1 MVNFVKDLKGD
12 LESLDKTTLELGS
25 NLRDLTKGSSKA
37 IRGIADLSTNLRSA
51 DTAALKFT
59 KSFAAV
65 GSIAGGTIA
74 TFLGFAGVAS
84 TLGTLAGIGDKAYKS
99 FKDLSGVSRTL
110 KFEEAIL
117 GTNQLAQNFEYL
129 EQTSNTAL
137 DSIKLGLRSVF
148 DAGGFEQF
156 SGKAVAAF
164 APVEQAAYRLSTVTV
179 ASGERSIN
187 ALDKN
192 IASMRK
198 LQKATN
204 DALGSVELLNAQYDI
219 ASAGFTTPQA
229 NADVG
234 KSSVDLSQAGF
245 GDLAGSTNAVVRTL
259 RALGDE
265 SDQASLRASQLFET
279 TRVGLI
285 TLDQLTPVIGSL
297 AVQSKQLGVDFAE
310 VTASVAGLTTQ
321 GASAGEA
328 ATRLEALFAEIT
340 TASPKA
346 NEALAAFRDE
356 MGKPIQLNASALK
369 EKGIKGIINDI
380 KKATGGDVAKIQGL
394 FSTKEATEAV
404 QLLISLGDKA
414 FGEYTDRIKN
424 VDTSD
429 LGKEAEGR
437 TKTISGAFAQAQ
449 NSSQRQVEEFGSGF
463 SDSVV
468 NEVLNANQSFK
479 GLATGSAEAIG
490 KLTGTFSGLV
500 EKVKS
505 VGGFLATTFSS
516 IAPLVL
522 FTVIAK
528 KIKELGDN
536 LKKEAKSGETIWD
549 VVKRKGFDAFAD
561 IYTRWVSTIEKIK
574 VKAKEA
580 GAEINKGI
588 NQGKADVAAKI
599 PQKPVADQASLFD
612 TSQFE
617 SKPEPVNTQPKPK
630 QEIKSVQDTKS
641 KFDNVPT
648 DKNVIDTSNVK
659 SARNR
664 KSVKTPSNVQQLD
677 LDFSAP
683 KLKGIEGFKAS
694 VTNFQQSTAKTFTSI
709 GKVGTGAFNTVGK
722 AANFAAPLVKQ
733 VAGTMIG
740 LGAGAAIGFVAVS
753 ALSGWVDTLG
763 KFLDKR
769 TNPALAE
776 MAETLKD
783 IKGVEGLGDIL
794 KGFDKTAP
802 EVESTSFGM
811 NVLNESLERSKG
823 LWNNLIGASTL
834 LASQT
839 LPEIDKVNAA
849 LDTQIA
855 KNSELA
861 KAGKIGTTT
870 TEGKSAEDKITRGI
884 TLTADDETAL
894 KNETKEKQR
903 VLTARVAQEE
913 LRLQEI
919 EKNGGSNKV
928 EELEAQRQ
936 KLKTVKETTEAEKK
950 NLDIALQKKLV
961 EQQIDRFK
969 SIDTTIP
976 LQIQLQ
982 ENTTSAVQAQIDEIS
997 QTLNAKD
1004 IDIFGDPKKYSEQF
1018 ADITKKIGGTLD
1030 TIDIE
1035 LEFNTDNA
1043 SALRD
1048 KLIQEVGSENFDK
1061 LIASNPA
1068 FRKRV
1073 TDQNKSFS
1081 AAKVQSAQTVEKT
1094 ETTALDTAQSLGSEA
1109 TTVTKAKVEK
1119 QTSSLTAQT
1128 AALNEE
1134 LQRPETTLNRQKEI
1148 MAQIE
1153 EIESKRA
1160 SLNIEAAISSELGSR
1175 KQQLTLEQE
1184 ILSIKQATLGLFNQE
1199 SKFGSLAIVGAQ
1211 AKVQAAQQEL
1221 ELKKEQLSIEGR
1233 EGVIKKEEIV
1243 NSLKRREERQDS
1255 QANAGLKGFDLKDPN
1270 LAKSL
1275 DEKRKS
1281 FSSEAAD
1288 KSTKQQEAVKLNEQN
1303 KLAEAQKKAKTFSAE
1318 EQKKITEALA
1328 RKTVGSDSALDILA
1342 GGGKSIARDQAQKE
1356 YQKSTFNTD
1365 GTLKAN
1371 ESDLRT
1377 AISKTSLDS
1386 NFDTAAVGR
1395 DADKIFNQKDDSL
1408 KKETTDIKSTSSKD
1422 VEAIKNNTDL
1432 SVKER
1437 NKLLDAVAAKAKEAD
1452 EKKNE
1457 LSRVIGEDKT
1467 PKNKDVPRTEPRDDA
1482 KDADKAKD
1490 GEITAQSD
1498 LAFSKAMASVKDK
1511 LGSMAQRI
1519 ALNEAKIELEYAGRE
1534 KLIKRG
1540 ELLGDA
1546 LQSLAGQ
1553 SDLFGDTVAGAQL
1566 ALQSLQTK
1574 NAPEKAQEEG
1584 DKEISKINQK
1594 VKDLAQNA
1602 VDARSAL
1609 DTAKAAG
1616 ADDKTIANLSGQT
1629 QDAEKLSASANKE
1642 KAGDIVFVKQATAAA
1657 KLNAQLEINIASI
1670 NAEFASRDKLIKKG
1684 EQLSESLSGLIGKS
1698 DVFGDSAVGASLQL
1712 ESIRLQKKP
1721 EKIDSTAEKDS
1732 RKVDE
1737 RVKALQ
1743 ENAKNTEAS
1752 LKEAIATGADAKTV
1766 ATLKTQSKTANQT
1779 ASDGLKEAAGDK
1791 EQIKQKAAID
1801 KLAASID
1808 LTVASIN
1815 SEYAAREK
1823 SAKQALELADNLSQ
1837 LSGATLLQNSA
1848 AALSLKES
1856 SNKLSGANVDI
1867 EANKKIELINA
1878 RISTLSSLAS
1888 QSGPV
1893 GDKARAELPEARKE
1907 AGTEVESIN
1916 SSRAFA
1922 KINSE
1927 FESSA
1932 NAIEKESFGRQRL
1945 TEINE
1950 TLASSFSTLAGTASR
1965 LFANSSV
1972 GSRIGAIGSQLQ
1984 ATTGQ
1989 DKAKLDFQKQAKL
2002 LDARSATLS
2011 KGITIA
2017 QQNGAGSS
2025 TLNALRK
2032 AKSDDDVQRGV
2043 EKSYL
2048 KQKLVIEGVNAKLG
2062 VLASK
2067 AEEFGESL
2075 GKQAQ
2080 LFKDK
2085 LDLEDRKRANA
2096 VENNKSGTGLQS
2108 SLLDFLG
2115 KNNPVSKQLQQR
2127 TDIQSGRD
2135 EAVAKQAQNV
2145 NDAKKEIIDNTVLK
2159 SQLDLELKN
2168 YENAITQTAL
2178 LSDLLSVSQGGG
2190 ASASNSADIKQQL
2203 GKLPQLLKEGRDQAT
2218 QRKGLLDEKIA
2229 FLPQE
2234 LETKQASVKR
2244 NLLSSELSNFSGN
2257 LNPANID
2264 LLTRTLGET
2273 EKEVKGFR
2281 RQDVKVGSL
2290 QDADFQA
2297 QLKALGSNTAI
2308 PKPSRPDLVIDNS
2321 LRNTLP
2327 TGRKGGGGGV
2337 SIQSPIN
2344 ITITANGKGD
2354 NSQLQQELK
2363 RSIGT
2368 QVESGMNKL
2377 STKVL
2382 SYAKGF

>member
-1 MVNFVKDLKGD
+1 MVNFVKDLKSD
-12 LESLDKTTLELGS
+12 LTSLDKTTLELGS

-37 IRGIADLSTNLRSA
+37 IRGIADLSTNLKSA
-51 DTAALKFT
+51 DSAALKFT

-84 TLGTLAGIGDKAYKS
+84 TLSTLASIGDKAYKS

-110 KFEEAIL
+110 RFEEAIL

-328 ATRLEALFAEIT
+328 ATRLEALFNEIT

-505 VGGFLATTFSS
+505 IGGFLATTFSS

-522 FTVIAK
+522 FTVIGK
-528 KIKELGDN
+528 KIKELGDS

-588 NQGKADVAAKI
+588 NQGKADTASKI
-599 PQKPVADQASLFD
+599 PQKPAGEQASLFD

-617 SKPEPVNTQPKPK
+617 SKTEPVNTKQKPK
-630 QEIKSVQDTKS
+630 EEIKSVKDTKS
-641 KFDNVPT
+641 KFDDVPT

-664 KSVKTPSNVQQLD
+664 KPIKTTSNVKQLE

-683 KLKGIEGFKAS
+683 KLKGIEGFKSS
-694 VTNFQQSTAKTFTSI
+694 VTSFQQSTAKTFTSI
-709 GKVGTGAFNTVGK
+709 GKVGSGTFSAVGK

-733 VAGTMIG
+733 VAGTMLG

-769 TNPALAE
+769 ANPALAE

-802 EVESTSFGM
+802 NVESTSFTM
-811 NVLNESLERSKG
+811 NVLNESLERGKG
-823 LWNNLIGASTL
+823 LWNDVIGASTL

-839 LPEIDKVNAA
+839 LPEIDKVNEA

-861 KAGKIGTTT
+861 RAGKIGTTT

-919 EKNGGSNKV
+919 EKNGGRNKV

-936 KLKTVKETTEAEKK
+936 KLETVKGIAEAEKK
-950 NLDIALQKKLV
+950 NLDTALQRKLV
-961 EQQIDRFK
+961 EQQIEKFK
-969 SIDTTIP
+969 AVDTTIP

-1004 IDIFGDPKKYSEQF
+1004 VDIFGDPKKYSEQF

-1048 KLIQEVGSENFDK
+1048 KLIEEVGAENFDK

-1094 ETTALDTAQSLGSEA
+1094 ETTALETAQSLGSEA

-1148 MAQIE
+1148 MSQIE

-1160 SLNIEAAISSELGSR
+1160 SLNIEAAISSELGAR

-1199 SKFGSLAIVGAQ
+1199 SKFGSLAITGAQ

-1221 ELKKEQLSIEGR
+1221 EIKKEQLSIEGR
-1233 EGVIKKEEIV
+1233 EGVIKKQEIV
-1243 NSLKRREERQDS
+1243 DSLKRREERQDS

-1275 DEKRKS
+1275 QEKRDS
-1281 FSSEAAD
+1281 FTAQSAD
-1288 KSTKQQEAVKLNEQN
+1288 EVKKKQENIKVNEQA
-1303 KLAEAQKKAKTFSAE
+1303 KLKEAQNKAKVFSAE
-1318 EQKKITEALA
+1318 EQQKIAGALSQ
-1328 RKTVGSDSALDILA
+1328 KTIGGNGFTDSITGNDIVK
-1342 GGGKSIARDQAQKE
+1342 GKLKE
-1356 YQKSTFNTD
+1356 EFQKSTFNAD

-1371 ESDLRT
+1371 EDKLRES
-1377 AISKTSLDS
+1377 ISKASLDKE
-1386 NFDTAAVGR
+1386 FDTAAKGR
-1395 DADKIFNQKDDSL
+1395 EADAIFNKKDDEL
-1408 KKETTDIKSTSSKD
+1408 KKSTTDIKSSSAQD
-1422 VEAIKNNTDL
+1422 SAAVDKNAKQSIDE
-1432 SVKER
+1432 KG
-1437 NKLLDAVAAKAKEAD
+1437 KLLDAVAAKAKVAGER
-1452 EKKNE
+1452 KND
-1457 LSRVIGEDKT
+1457 LGSVIGEDKT
-1467 PKNKDVPRTEPRDDA
+1467 PKNKDVARVQPRDDA
-1482 KDADKAKD
+1482 KATDKAKD

-1616 ADDKTIANLSGQT
+1616 ADDKTIANLSAQAT
-1629 QDAEKLSASANKE
+1629 DAEKLSAGANKE

-1698 DVFGDSAVGASLQL
+1698 DLFGDSAVGASLQL
-1712 ESIRLQKKP
+1712 EALKLQKRP

-1766 ATLKTQSKTANQT
+1766 NTLKTQSQTANQT
-1779 ASDGLKEAAGDK
+1779 AVDGLKEASGDK

-1823 SAKQALELADNLSQ
+1823 SAKQAIELADNLSQ

-1856 SNKLSGANVDI
+1856 SNKLSGANVDL

-1893 GDKARAELPEARKE
+1893 GDKARAELPKAQQE
-1907 AGTEVESIN
+1907 AGAEVESIN

-1950 TLASSFSTLAGTASR
+1950 TLASSFSTLAGTASK

-1972 GSRIGAIGSQLQ
+1972 GSKIGAIGSQLQ

-2032 AKSDDDVQRGV
+2032 AKSEDDVQRGV

-2085 LDLEDRKRANA
+2085 LDLEDRKRADA

-2203 GKLPQLLKEGRDQAT
+2203 GNLPQLLKEGRDQAN

-2297 QLKALGSNTAI
+2297 QLKALGSKTSI
-2308 PKPSRPDLVIDNS
+2308 PKPSRPDLVVDNS

-2327 TGRKGGGGGV
+2327 VGRKGGGGGV

-2344 ITITANGKGD
+2344 ITISTNGKGD